1 MAIVVSD
8 IELDR
13 IHDLTVHE
21 HQAIV
26 EHQIPGSEGNAF
38 QNLGRK
44 PVAIHIGGVLQGQE
58 GIETL
63 QKLREKFNAHEVIS
77 FASDASTPTD
87 IDQVV
92 IESLKVRE
100 IAGKPLFFR
109 YHMVLKEVVQRPSDL
124 SDAQALA
131 EIDASVLSEAEDFL
145 ANVEDGLNALNQAAA
160 VKAVADKLSP
170 QIARLGELLKK
181 LPGS

>member
-13 IHDLTVHE
+13 IQNLTVHE
-21 HQAIV
+21 NQTIV

-44 PVAIHIGGVLQGQE
+44 PVVIRIEGVLQKQK

-63 QKLREKFNAHEVIS
+63 QKLREKFNAHDALS
-77 FASDASTPTD
+77 FSSDASTPAD
-87 IDQVV
+87 IDQIV
-92 IESLKVRE
+92 IESLRVRE
-100 IAGKPLFFR
+100 IAGKPLFFI
-109 YHMVLKEVVQRPSDL
+109 YNMVLKEVVQKPNGLFDT
-124 SDAQALA
+124 QALA
-131 EIDASVLSEAEDFL
+131 DIDAGILSEAEDFL
-145 ANVEDGLNALNQAAA
+145 ATVEDGLDALDKAAA